1 MLRINPFTKL
11 DQFSKSNYVDIK
23 VNTMKSKFI
32 STVILMFSIIT
43 QIVAQSKKEQIESL
57 NLSVDSLEQSLKS
70 EKKITLKLE
79 NQLTL
84 VSDKLQKM
92 EHELVISNDSLLRV
106 SKKTG
111 ELIQV
116 INLLKDSIEIFR
128 NSIKKSTSKMDLVNG
143 TFNDEE
149 LNFIVNYF
157 KEVLPYY
164 SEEKLESKVTEH
176 IYVHLEG
183 ELGYVPAIDFP
194 RNYNQLLAGDL
205 DKDGTN
211 EILFNVEVTGGGTAY
226 WGRIYCLKL
235 LPNNTYLIDE
245 IDVPCACTG
254 KFKCRETNTE
264 ILSVK
269 NNVLTIECRCF
280 LDSDAECCP
289 SSISNSRYQFINN
302 ELLLLK

>member
-1 MLRINPFTKL
+1 
-11 DQFSKSNYVDIK
+11 
-23 VNTMKSKFI
+23 MKSKFI
-32 STVILMFSIIT
+32 SIVILIFLIIT
-43 QIVAQSKKEQIESL
+43 QSIAQSKKEQIESL
-57 NLSVDSLEQSLKS
+57 NLSVDSLRQSLNS
-70 EKKITLKLE
+70 EKKITLTLESQLNLVSNKLE
-79 NQLTL
+79 KIE
-84 VSDKLQKM
+84 D
-92 EHELVISNDSLLRV
+92 ELVISKDSLLRV
-106 SKKTG
+106 GKTTV

-116 INLLKDSIEIFR
+116 IDLLKDSIEIFR
-128 NSIKKSTSKMDLVNG
+128 NSIKKLTSKMVSLNG

-157 KEVLPYY
+157 KEALPYS

-211 EILFNVEVTGGGTAY
+211 EILFNVGVTGGGTAY

-264 ILSVK
+264 IISVN
-269 NNVLTIECRCF
+269 NNVLTIESRCF
-280 LDSDAECCP
+280 FDSDPECCP
-289 SSISNSRYQFINN
+289 SSILNSRYQFINN